1 MNQTKTAVIISIV
14 CVVMLGVLI
23 FLNRDKFA
31 TKKTVEPVEAQE

>member
-23 FLNRDKFA
+23 FLNRDKL
-31 TKKTVEPVEAQE
+31 TKQAETTKTK